1 MKKRQVPEKAH
12 GSDVWWLVGR
22 TNMKVH
28 RVLSQLL
35 SELDLTLA
43 QHEILVAIWQSPDIT
58 QQQLAE
64 KLLVVKSNI
73 SALVAKLERSGL
85 LERTPDPSD
94 NRNKQ
99 LTLSPEGED
108 LVIRSLEIQNQVIE
122 RMVSTVDNKD
132 LMYIER
138 IMKRVGLVL
147 DEMLT

>member
-1 MKKRQVPEKAH
+1 MKKKQIPEKAR

-73 SALVAKLERSGL
+73 SALVAKMERSGL

-94 NRNKQ
+94 NRNKR

-108 LVIRSLEIQNQVIE
+108 LVIRSLEKQNQVIE
-122 RMVSTVDNKD
+122 RMVSVVDDKE
-132 LMYIER
+132 LEYIER
-138 IMKRVGLVL
+138 IMRRVGPVL

>member
-1 MKKRQVPEKAH
+1 MKKTQVPEKAR

-108 LVIRSLEIQNQVIE
+108 LVIRSLEIQNEVIE

-132 LMYIER
+132 LVYIER
-138 IMKRVGLVL
+138 IMKRVGTVL